1 MKKILFSLGMLL
13 LTVAAYADG
22 TILFSTAKGS
32 IDVPP
37 YRIPGITCGHGG
49 RLVASAARLVC
60 GTDPGFGR
68 VDCVVKLSYDNG
80 RTWSE
85 HEIDVACGDTSLI
98 NAHKTPMEAAYG
110 DPAVVMDREAQR
122 GAHHGMLR
130 AVRCTASPA
139 QTAMN
144 PNLIAAIRSTD
155 GGRTWQKPV
164 DQTEDIYGLFDKG
177 NVVDAAFVG
186 SGKLFQSRVV
196 KVGDY
201 YRIYAALT
209 ARPNGNRVIYSDD
222 FGRSCTLSA
231 ALLLC
236 PCPAATNRS
245 ARNCPTVVW

>member
-110 DPAVVMDREAQR
+110 DPAVVMDRER
-122 GAHHGMLR
+122 NEVLIM
-130 AVRCTASPA
+130 AVARCTESPA
-139 QTAMN
+139 QT
-144 PNLIAAIRSTD
+144 D
-155 GGRTWQKPV
+155 RT
-164 DQTEDIYGLFDKG
+164 
-177 NVVDAAFVG
+177 
-186 SGKLFQSRVV
+186 R
-196 KVGDY
+196 
-201 YRIYAALT
+201 
-209 ARPNGNRVIYSDD
+209 
-222 FGRSCTLSA
+222 TL
-231 ALLLC
+231 
-236 PCPAATNRS
+236 
-245 ARNCPTVVW
+245 

>member
-1 MKKILFSLGMLL
+1 MKKLLFSLGMLL
-13 LTVAAYADG
+13 LSVAAHADG
-22 TILFSTAKGS
+22 TILFSTAKGG

-37 YRIPGITCGHGG
+37 YRIPGITCGYGG

-60 GTDPGFGR
+60 GTDPGYGR
-68 VDCVVKLSYDNG
+68 VDCVVKLSDDNG

-110 DPAVVMDREAQR
+110 DPAVVMDRER
-122 GAHHGMLR
+122 NEVLVM
-130 AVRCTASPA
+130 AVAGCTVYFMPSTNR
-139 QTAMN
+139 QN

-155 GGRTWQKPV
+155 GGLTWQKPV

-201 YRIYAALT
+201 YRI
-209 ARPNGNRVIYSDD
+209 
-222 FGRSCTLSA
+222 
-231 ALLLC
+231 
-236 PCPAATNRS
+236 
-245 ARNCPTVVW
+245 